1 MIKIERV
8 MNMSSKD
15 NSLIEIAVELLQKKQ
30 RPQNINSI
38 IKEVM
43 SIKGIKAAEVSSH
56 APQFVMDFMLS
67 GYFVYCGDDCW
78 DLKDRQPTSILDK
91 DGHVYESIFEE
102 DEDVKKNELKDED
115 IYGPIGKDDDE
126 DEDNDDDDDEN
137 EEDEDGDE
145 DDLSSEFEEHFDE
158 EELDVGLL
166 EEGDLEGGVVSVSDS
181 LLRLTE
187 KETFSPS
194 LVQMMFPC
202 MSVLNTFTSASRK
215 RLSVASVGWP

>member
-1 MIKIERV
+1 MGAKE
-8 MNMSSKD
+8 KD
-15 NSLIEIAVELLQKKQ
+15 KSLLEIAVELFSTKHK
-30 RPQNINSI
+30 PQPIMQI
-38 IKEVM
+38 AKEVM
-43 SIKGIKAAEVSSH
+43 EIKGVKAAVAKEVL
-56 APQFVMDFMLS
+56 PQFILDFQAS

-91 DGHVYESIFEE
+91 DGHDYESIFEE

-158 EELDVGLL
+158 EELDEMA
-166 EEGDLEGGVVSVSDS
+166 EED
-181 LLRLTE
+181 
-187 KETFSPS
+187 
-194 LVQMMFPC
+194 
-202 MSVLNTFTSASRK
+202 N
-215 RLSVASVGWP
+215 